1 MALYLH
7 SPKHL
12 HAIVLKHRLVI
23 ITIAD
28 NAAAAKNIS
37 RVTPNEMRKS
47 IIYFLQ
53 DFSTDYDL

>member
-7 SPKHL
+7 PPIHL

-23 ITIAD
+23 ITIAA

-37 RVTPNEMRKS
+37 RVTPN
-47 IIYFLQ
+47 
-53 DFSTDYDL
+53 